1 MNFRLKELEAQ
12 IDKAQKFFED
22 VSIAKE
28 KKEAH
33 IERFRII
40 LAEYSP
46 LWEADRQGQLILNG
60 L

>member
-1 MNFRLKELEAQ
+1 MNSRMKELEAQ
-12 IDKAQKFFED
+12 IEKATKFFED

-33 IERFRII
+33 IERFRTI

-46 LWEADRQGQLILNG
+46 LWEADRQGQLMISV
-60 L
+60 